1 MESIIRYESNKIKK
15 QLIKKFPI
23 IPLQELYYQKQK
35 GSVLSDDNDIGK
47 GINLPLIGH
56 VASKRIASVVVLKV
70 IRTHFCF
77 VFIRPP

>member
-35 GSVLSDDNDIGK
+35 GSVLSDDNDIGDFEK
-47 GINLPLIGH
+47 NY
-56 VASKRIASVVVLKV
+56 
-70 IRTHFCF
+70 
-77 VFIRPP
+77 